1 MHTHTLSLS
10 YTHGRES
17 NTQINVREDGTLF
30 ERRGNRGMGFEV
42 NKREEKGKES
52 ENMLMVVVIRLWK
65 REIKSG

>member
-1 MHTHTLSLS
+1 
-10 YTHGRES
+10 
-17 NTQINVREDGTLF
+17 
-30 ERRGNRGMGFEV
+30 MGFEV